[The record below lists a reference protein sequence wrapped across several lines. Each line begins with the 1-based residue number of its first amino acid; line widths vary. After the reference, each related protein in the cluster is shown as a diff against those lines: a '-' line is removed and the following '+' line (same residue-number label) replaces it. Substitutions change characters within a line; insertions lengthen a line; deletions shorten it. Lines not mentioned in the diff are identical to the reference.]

1 MEEQKEIYGML
12 DLMIRPGFC
21 VKENKIVKLNQAAE
35 GLLLTPGT
43 DVQTLFLTGSEEY
56 AAFESG
62 CLYLELSLAG
72 RECGAS
78 VTRMDGIDIFVLDQ
92 EADQGE
98 LQALALAARELREPL
113 NNLTAIAGSLLPRAI
128 PDSDAKVS
136 NLLARM
142 SRGLYQMQ
150 RILGNMS
157 DAGRGSASSQQ
168 ETRNIS
174 QVFAEIFE
182 KAAVLVEYTGIHL
195 HYEGLREEIHG
206 LLDAQQMERAVLNIL
221 SNAIKFMPQGG
232 SIDAALTRHG
242 SILQLSILDS
252 GSGIAENV
260 RSSVFSRYLRQP
272 VIEDSRYGIGLGMV
286 LVRATA
292 THHGG
297 TVLIDQPSGKGTRVT
312 MTMKLRQSD
321 TPQVRT
327 LHTDIT
333 GGRDQGLI
341 ELSGCL
347 PVSVYEKEK

>member
-12 DLMIRPGFC
+12 DLMIQPGFC

-35 GLLLTPGT
+35 GLFLTPGT
-43 DVQTLFLTGSEEY
+43 DIQTLLLTGSEEY

-62 CLYLELSLAG
+62 CLYLQLTLSG
-72 RECGAS
+72 RKCGAS
-78 VTRMDGIDIFVLDQ
+78 VTRMDDIDVFVLDQ
-92 EADQGE
+92 ESDQGE
-98 LQALALAARELREPL
+98 LQAMALAARELREPL
-113 NNLTAIAGSLLPRAI
+113 NNLIAITDNLLPRAVRG
-128 PDSDAKVS
+128 DDAKVN

-157 DAGRGSASSQQ
+157 DAGRGPAFSQQ
-168 ETRNIS
+168 ETRNIP

-182 KAAVLVEYTGIHL
+182 KAAALVEYTGIHL

-232 SIDAALTRHG
+232 SIDAKLTRHG
-242 SILQLSILDS
+242 CILQLSVLDS

-260 RSSVFSRYLRQP
+260 RSNVFSRYLRQP

-286 LVRATA
+286 LIRAAA
-292 THHGG
+292 TQHGG
-297 TVLIDQPSGKGTRVT
+297 TVLIDQPGGKGTRVT
-312 MTMKLRQSD
+312 MTLKLRQSD

-327 LHTDIT
+327 LLTDIT

-347 PVSVYEKEK
+347 PIAVYEKEK